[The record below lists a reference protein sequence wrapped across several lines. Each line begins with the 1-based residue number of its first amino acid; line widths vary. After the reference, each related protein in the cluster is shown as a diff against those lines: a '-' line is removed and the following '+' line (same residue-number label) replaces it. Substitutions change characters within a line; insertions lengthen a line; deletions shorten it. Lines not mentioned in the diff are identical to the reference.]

1 MNDAEPSLFR
11 RMLRS
16 WKLRGAVLFL
26 ALVYGWFEFNEWRW
40 ERKWNQYVAESR
52 ARGVKLFIGEFLPK
66 EPVPDEENFAA
77 TPIWREVFA
86 TGKTNGTIG
95 SKFAVQMPR
104 TNAKNAKS
112 QTRPARMDL
121 AGWRASMVTAKKLT
135 AADADLTD
143 GAAVLRGLEFL
154 KPEFDEIR
162 ASVKRPKVH
171 FPVNWEEG
179 FNARLPHFNMFQA
192 LARFFSV
199 SVTAKLADGDAAG
212 AFDDWKTSWAL
223 AEKLDDE
230 PSLIADLVQI
240 SAIHMAIGTLR
251 EGIEEH
257 RWTEGQLKAIQ
268 EILAATNP
276 IRRGVFCI
284 SSERG
289 IFNTSIE
296 PSIGKV
302 EMFNV
307 LGIGS
312 TNGGI
317 DSVAHAIRSL
327 RARTRNWWR
336 QNQLWYN
343 RFLDEELTMLDA
355 EAEMMKP
362 QSRQFDVTLFSGFW
376 TQIDLGMAL
385 ESAPV
390 YQNVGKKF
398 FHTHATVRMAG
409 LACAL
414 ERFRIAN
421 ARYPER
427 LEELTPQFIGKLPH
441 DPCDGQPFR
450 YRITPEG
457 YLLYSIGMDCKD
469 DGGKVNDVRD
479 ADLGPDWRWWS
490 PER

>member
-1 MNDAEPSLFR
+1 MR
-11 RMLRS
+11 V
-16 WKLRGAVLFL
+16 AVLFL
-26 ALVYGWFEFNEWRW
+26 AFIYGWFEFNEWRW
-40 ERKWNQYVAESR
+40 ERKWEQYVAESR
-52 ARGVKLFIGEFLPK
+52 ARGVRMFVGEFLPK
-66 EPVPDEENFAA
+66 EPVSDDENFAA

-86 TGKTNGTIG
+86 TGKTSGPIG
-95 SKFAVQMPR
+95 SKLKAVQAPR

-112 QTRPARMDL
+112 PTRPARMDL
-121 AGWRASMVTAKKLT
+121 AGWRAGMVTAKKLT

-162 ASVKRPKVH
+162 ASVKRPKVR
-171 FPVNWEEG
+171 FPVKWEEG
-179 FNARLPHFNMFQA
+179 FSAAFPHYTAFMSLSRLFA
-192 LARFFSV
+192 V
-199 SVTAKLADGDAAG
+199 SAAAKLSEGDAAG

-240 SAIHMAIGTLR
+240 SAIHMAVGTLR

-257 RWTEGQLKAIQ
+257 RWTEEQLKTIQ
-268 EILAATNP
+268 EMLAATNP
-276 IRRGVFCI
+276 IRRGVYCI

-289 IFNTSIE
+289 LFNTSIE

-302 EMFNV
+302 EMFSV

-317 DSVAHAIRSL
+317 DSVAHAIQSF

-343 RFLDEELTMLDA
+343 RFLDEKLTVLEA
-355 EAEMMKP
+355 EAEMMRP
-362 QSRQFDVTLFSGFW
+362 QPRQFDATMFSGFW
-376 TQIDLGMAL
+376 TRIDLGLAL
-385 ESAPV
+385 ETAPV
-390 YQNVGKKF
+390 YQNVGKKI

-427 LEELTPQFIGKLPH
+427 LEELTPQFIKKLPH
-441 DPCDGQPFR
+441 DPCDGQPFH

-457 YLLYSIGMDCKD
+457 YLLYSIGADRKD
-469 DGGKVNDVRD
+469 DGGNIKDIQSP
-479 ADLGPDWRWWS
+479 DLGPDWRWWS